1 MTPIESIK
9 LSEVLRLIP
18 KPKYVLGTTYTLS
31 LAFFESVVFPFIDR
45 SKLKSCL
52 ILCDAVGYQRAL
64 TEAAALQGAA
74 QDYMVVS
81 APVSGSFHS
90 KVWLIV
96 GEGEAALLVGSGN
109 LTQAGFM
116 TNAELFDVIH
126 LTAQEP
132 PPAELLASI
141 RSFIKGLAALWP
153 PEDAEH
159 LLCVETLLNIEQAV
173 SEFHPATA
181 PDVAAPRFLHSFQ
194 GPLIQQMP
202 SAPGARNLYVAAP
215 FFGNSLQGLNLLT
228 ARYPAATLNLFP
240 AVHQGT
246 ATNIPLPQ
254 VRKTHKGARISALAV
269 PTKKGAFAHLK
280 LYGITTDGDTAWL
293 CCTSANSTEA
303 AWQGPNIEAALL
315 RSVPSALLA
324 SYFSPAKSPLPENSI
339 EIREKDDA
347 LPVLHCWATDDGP
360 GLELQVANDSRHHLP
375 LRDVTLTVRAGSA
388 LAKCTKPVL
397 FQNGSPTHVQ
407 WTVFAGWQRR
417 RKVAIC
423 LEIEATGANG
433 QSIRARCLVE
443 NQLLLRADPVHRSA
457 WRGAL
462 ALLDVEG
469 APELAD
475 VAAIFTLANEVF
487 DGNLFRPRDPESI
500 ARVKQTNA
508 AKNDEPAAVAVWPP
522 QPDTHDLRKKLGTT
536 ALGQLEWF
544 QHILKT
550 FLHTQP
556 TADDPH
562 QADVATLND
571 HFDDEE
577 DYGEEKRRVE
587 KEKAAP
593 RAARRIW
600 ELALD
605 DYGRL
610 RTKLVAL
617 CPTSDNAPNIWPAT
631 IFAFLSTLAVLRAA
645 KRIAPDLA
653 LGTNAEL
660 LCDDFLRVMFN
671 PRQQDEDFCCPRGH
685 RYYPNDERFMPLAR
699 DLHSNFKA
707 RPHPSLAAVLL
718 ALIADREMRSSAPSI
733 PAVWL
738 SRFLPT
744 ICDPSLAPDAETRET
759 SRCVWRK
766 YVCDTSRKATDGDFA
781 KTFDALFS
789 HPLATGTTP

>member
-1 MTPIESIK
+1 M
-9 LSEVLRLIP
+9 
-18 KPKYVLGTTYTLS
+18 
-31 LAFFESVVFPFIDR
+31 
-45 SKLKSCL
+45 
-52 ILCDAVGYQRAL
+52 
-64 TEAAALQGAA
+64 
-74 QDYMVVS
+74 
-81 APVSGSFHS
+81 
-90 KVWLIV
+90 
-96 GEGEAALLVGSGN
+96 
-109 LTQAGFM
+109 
-116 TNAELFDVIH
+116 
-126 LTAQEP
+126 
-132 PPAELLASI
+132 
-141 RSFIKGLAALWP
+141 
-153 PEDAEH
+153 
-159 LLCVETLLNIEQAV
+159 
-173 SEFHPATA
+173 
-181 PDVAAPRFLHSFQ
+181 
-194 GPLIQQMP
+194 
-202 SAPGARNLYVAAP
+202 
-215 FFGNSLQGLNLLT
+215 
-228 ARYPAATLNLFP
+228 
-240 AVHQGT
+240 
-246 ATNIPLPQ
+246 
-254 VRKTHKGARISALAV
+254 
-269 PTKKGAFAHLK
+269 
-280 LYGITTDGDTAWL
+280 
-293 CCTSANSTEA
+293 
-303 AWQGPNIEAALL
+303 
-315 RSVPSALLA
+315 
-324 SYFSPAKSPLPENSI
+324 
-339 EIREKDDA
+339 
-347 LPVLHCWATDDGP
+347 
-360 GLELQVANDSRHHLP
+360 
-375 LRDVTLTVRAGSA
+375 
-388 LAKCTKPVL
+388 
-397 FQNGSPTHVQ
+397 
-407 WTVFAGWQRR
+407 
-417 RKVAIC
+417 
-423 LEIEATGANG
+423 
-433 QSIRARCLVE
+433 
-443 NQLLLRADPVHRSA
+443 LRADPVHRSA

-671 PRQQDEDFCCPRGH
+671 PRPQDEDFCCPRGH